1 MTAEQ
6 LADTFARIYW
16 DKAEIAK
23 PEDVPW
29 EDVTEFVPSLV
40 AGTFQQM
47 LDDGTIE
54 ADGE

>member
-6 LADTFARIYW
+6 LADEFARVYW
-16 DKAEIAK
+16 DKAEIVK
-23 PEDVPW
+23 PDDVPW

-54 ADGE
+54 AGEA